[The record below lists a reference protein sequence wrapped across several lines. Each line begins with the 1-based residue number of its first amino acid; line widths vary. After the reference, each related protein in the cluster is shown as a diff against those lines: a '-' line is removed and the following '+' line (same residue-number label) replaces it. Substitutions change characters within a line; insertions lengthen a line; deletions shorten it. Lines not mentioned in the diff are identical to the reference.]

1 VETLYGY
8 KQVKRYLLLL
18 LLLNSWQKPVIAV
31 PVVPNF
37 SSGTMSAVTRT
48 TQNVTESI
56 VSTDFNTGHTYT
68 INGTNL
74 SIDGATLSPPPEQTS
89 QTINGVS
96 YTWTGADLTQKPN
109 VTIAT
114 PGQAFQYAES
124 YVGPGLSNMTTINR
138 TTVLEST
145 TETTSVFSQ

>member
-1 VETLYGY
+1 M
-8 KQVKRYLLLL
+8 KRYLLLL
-18 LLLNSWQKPVIAV
+18 LLLNSWQKTVIAV

-48 TQNVTESI
+48 TQNVTETI
-56 VSTDFNTGHTYT
+56 VSSDFNTGHTYT

-74 SIDGATLSPPPEQTS
+74 AIDGATLSPPPTETV

-96 YTWTGADLTQKPN
+96 YTWTGADLNQKPN
-109 VTIAT
+109 VTIAN

-124 YVGPGLSNMTTINR
+124 YIGPGLSNQTRIDR
-138 TTVLEST
+138 VTTVESV

>member
-1 VETLYGY
+1 M
-8 KQVKRYLLLL
+8 KRYLLLL

-48 TQNVTESI
+48 TQNVTETI
-56 VSTDFNTGHTYT
+56 VSSDFNTGHTYT

-74 SIDGATLSPPPEQTS
+74 AIDGATLSPPPDQTS

-96 YTWTGADLTQKPN
+96 YTWTGADLNQKPN
-109 VTIAT
+109 VTIAN

-124 YVGPGLSNMTTINR
+124 YIGPGLSNMTTINR
-138 TTVLEST
+138 TTVLESV

>member
-1 VETLYGY
+1 M
-8 KQVKRYLLLL
+8 KKYLPLI
-18 LLLNSWQKPVIAV
+18 LLLNAPLTLAV

-48 TQNVTESI
+48 TQNVTETI

-68 INGTNL
+68 INGTNIA
-74 SIDGATLSPPPEQTS
+74 IDGETISPPPTETS

-96 YTWTGADLTQKPN
+96 YTWTGADLNQKPN
-109 VTIAT
+109 VTIAN

-124 YVGPGLSNMTTINR
+124 YIAPGLSNMTTINR
-138 TTVLEST
+138 TTILESV

>member
-1 VETLYGY
+1 MKLYLPLFLFFFTPAY
-8 KQVKRYLLLL
+8 
-18 LLLNSWQKPVIAV
+18 AV

-37 SSGTMSAVTRT
+37 SSGTMSATTRP
-48 TQNVTESI
+48 TQNITESI
-56 VSTDFNTGHTYT
+56 VSTDYNTGHTYT

-74 SIDGATLSPPPEQTS
+74 SIDGTTLSPSPTETS

-96 YTWTGADLTQKPN
+96 YTWTGADLTTKPN
-109 VTIAT
+109 VTIAN

-124 YVGPGLSNMTTINR
+124 YIGPGLQNVTTINR

>member
-1 VETLYGY
+1 MR
-8 KQVKRYLLLL
+8 KYLPLFLI
-18 LLLNSWQKPVIAV
+18 LNAPQILAV

-56 VSTDFNTGHTYT
+56 VSTDFNTGHTYSV
-68 INGTNL
+68 NGTNIA
-74 SIDGATLSPPPEQTS
+74 IDGATLSPPPTETS

-96 YTWTGADLTQKPN
+96 YTWTGADLDQKPN
-109 VTIAT
+109 VTIAN

-124 YVGPGLSNMTTINR
+124 YIGPGLSNMTTINR
-138 TTVLEST
+138 TTVLESV

>member
-1 VETLYGY
+1 M
-8 KQVKRYLLLL
+8 KRYLPLLL
-18 LLLNSWQKPVIAV
+18 ILNTPYTLAV

-48 TQNVTESI
+48 TQNVTETI
-56 VSTDFNTGHTYT
+56 VSTDFNTGHTYS

-74 SIDGATLSPPPEQTS
+74 TIDGSTLSPPPTETV

-96 YTWTGADLTQKPN
+96 YTWTGADLNQKPN
-109 VTIAT
+109 VTIAN
-114 PGQAFQYAES
+114 PGQSFQYVES
-124 YVGPGLSNMTTINR
+124 YIGPGLSNQTRIDRVTI
-138 TTVLEST
+138 LESV

>member
-1 VETLYGY
+1 MKRLYPLA
-8 KQVKRYLLLL
+8 LLFF
-18 LLLNSWQKPVIAV
+18 SPAYAV

-37 SSGTMSAVTRT
+37 SSGSMSAVTRT

-56 VSTDFNTGHTYT
+56 VSTDYNTGHTYT

-74 SIDGATLSPPPEQTS
+74 SIDGSTLSPPPSETA

-109 VTIAT
+109 VTIAN

-124 YVGPGLSNMTTINR
+124 YIGPGLSNLTTINR
-138 TTVLEST
+138 TTVLESV

>member
-1 VETLYGY
+1 M
-8 KQVKRYLLLL
+8 KRYLPLLL
-18 LLLNSWQKPVIAV
+18 ILNIPQTLAV

-48 TQNVTESI
+48 TQNVTETI
-56 VSTDFNTGHTYT
+56 VSSDFNTGHTYT

-74 SIDGATLSPPPEQTS
+74 AIDGATLSPPPEQTS

-124 YVGPGLSNMTTINR
+124 YIGPGLSNMTTINR

>member
-1 VETLYGY
+1 M
-8 KQVKRYLLLL
+8 KSLLSLFL
-18 LLLNSWQKPVIAV
+18 FFFTPSYAV

-48 TQNVTESI
+48 TQNITETI
-56 VSTDFNTGHTYT
+56 VSTDYNTGHTYT

-74 SIDGATLSPPPEQTS
+74 SIDGSTLSPPPTTINE
-89 QTINGVS
+89 TINGAS
-96 YTWTGADLTQKPN
+96 YTWTGADLNQKPN
-109 VTIAT
+109 VTIAN

-124 YVGPGLSNMTTINR
+124 YIGPGLQNVTTINR

>member
-1 VETLYGY
+1 MR
-8 KQVKRYLLLL
+8 RYLPLLL
-18 LLLNSWQKPVIAV
+18 ILNTTQVIAV

-37 SSGTMSAVTRT
+37 SSGTMSATTRT
-48 TQNVTESI
+48 TQNVTETI
-56 VSTDFNTGHTYT
+56 VSTDFNSGHTYT

-74 SIDGATLSPPPEQTS
+74 SIDGATISPPPSETNQTV
-89 QTINGVS
+89 NGVT
-96 YTWTGADLTQKPN
+96 YTWTGADLEQKPN
-109 VTIAT
+109 VTIAN
-114 PGQAFQYAES
+114 PGEAFQYAES

>member
-1 VETLYGY
+1 M
-8 KQVKRYLLLL
+8 KRYLPLLL
-18 LLLNSWQKPVIAV
+18 ILNTPQILAV

-48 TQNVTESI
+48 TQNVTETI
-56 VSTDFNTGHTYT
+56 VSTDFNTGHTYS

-74 SIDGATLSPPPEQTS
+74 SIDGTTLSPSPTETS

-96 YTWTGADLTQKPN
+96 YTWTGADLTTKPN
-109 VTIAT
+109 VTIAN
-114 PGQAFQYAES
+114 PGQAFQYVES
-124 YVGPGLSNMTTINR
+124 YIGPGLSNMTTINR
-138 TTVLEST
+138 TTVLESV

>member
-1 VETLYGY
+1 M
-8 KQVKRYLLLL
+8 KRYLPLLL
-18 LLLNSWQKPVIAV
+18 ILNIPQTLAV

-56 VSTDFNTGHTYT
+56 VSSDFNTGHTYT

-74 SIDGATLSPPPEQTS
+74 TIDGSTLSPPPEQTV
-89 QTINGVS
+89 QTIDGVS

-109 VTIAT
+109 VTIAN

-124 YVGPGLSNMTTINR
+124 YIGPGLSNMTTINR
-138 TTVLEST
+138 TTVLESV

>member
-1 VETLYGY
+1 M
-8 KQVKRYLLLL
+8 KRYFPLL
-18 LLLNSWQKPVIAV
+18 LLLNIPQTLAV

-48 TQNVTESI
+48 TQNVTETI
-56 VSTDFNTGHTYT
+56 VSSDFNTGHTYT

-74 SIDGATLSPPPEQTS
+74 AIDGATLSPPPEQTS

-124 YVGPGLSNMTTINR
+124 YIGPGLSNMTTINR

>member
-1 VETLYGY
+1 
-8 KQVKRYLLLL
+8 VKRYLLLF

-37 SSGTMSAVTRT
+37 SSGTMSATTRT
-48 TQNVTESI
+48 TQNVTETI
-56 VSTDFNTGHTYT
+56 VSSDFNTGHTYS

-74 SIDGATLSPPPEQTS
+74 AIDGTTLSPPPDQTS

-96 YTWTGADLTQKPN
+96 YTWTGADLNQKPN
-109 VTIAT
+109 VTIAN

-124 YVGPGLSNMTTINR
+124 YIGPGLSNMTTINR
-138 TTVLEST
+138 TTVLESV

>member
-1 VETLYGY
+1 M
-8 KQVKRYLLLL
+8 KRYLPFLLI
-18 LLLNSWQKPVIAV
+18 LNTPYALAV

-48 TQNVTESI
+48 TQNVTETI
-56 VSTDFNTGHTYT
+56 VSTDFNSGHTYT

-74 SIDGATLSPPPEQTS
+74 SIDGATLSPSPAETS

-96 YTWTGADLTQKPN
+96 YTWTGADLTTKPN
-109 VTIAT
+109 VTIAN

-124 YVGPGLSNMTTINR
+124 YIGPGLQNITTINR
-138 TTVLEST
+138 TTVLESV

>member
-1 VETLYGY
+1 M
-8 KQVKRYLLLL
+8 RRLLPLFL
-18 LLLNSWQKPVIAV
+18 ILSNSAYAV

-37 SSGTMSAVTRT
+37 SSGTMSATTRT
-48 TQNVTESI
+48 TQNITESI

-74 SIDGATLSPPPEQTS
+74 SIDGTTISPPPTETS

-96 YTWTGADLTQKPN
+96 YTWTGADLSQKPN
-109 VTIAT
+109 VTIAN

-124 YVGPGLSNMTTINR
+124 YIAPGLQNITTINR
-138 TTVLEST
+138 TTVLESV

>member
-1 VETLYGY
+1 M
-8 KQVKRYLLLL
+8 KRYLPLLL
-18 LLLNSWQKPVIAV
+18 ILNTPQILAV

-48 TQNVTESI
+48 TQNVTETN

-68 INGTNL
+68 INGANL
-74 SIDGATLSPPPEQTS
+74 SIDGATLSPPPSQTS

-109 VTIAT
+109 VTIAN

-124 YVGPGLSNMTTINR
+124 YIGPGMSNQTRIDR
-138 TTVLEST
+138 VTVLESV
-145 TETTSVFSQ
+145 TETVSVFSQ

>member
-1 VETLYGY
+1 M
-8 KQVKRYLLLL
+8 KRYLPLLL
-18 LLLNSWQKPVIAV
+18 ILNTPQILAV

-37 SSGTMSAVTRT
+37 SSGTMSATTRT
-48 TQNVTESI
+48 TQNVTETI
-56 VSTDFNTGHTYT
+56 VSSDFNTGHTYT

-74 SIDGATLSPPPEQTS
+74 ANDGSTLSPPPTETV

-96 YTWTGADLTQKPN
+96 YTWTGADLNQKPN
-109 VTIAT
+109 VTIAN

-124 YVGPGLSNMTTINR
+124 YIGPGLSNQTRIDR
-138 TTVLEST
+138 VTTVESV

>member
-1 VETLYGY
+1 M
-8 KQVKRYLLLL
+8 KRYLPLL
-18 LLLNSWQKPVIAV
+18 LLLNIPQTLAV

-48 TQNVTESI
+48 TQNVTETI
-56 VSTDFNTGHTYT
+56 VSSDFNTGHTYT

-74 SIDGATLSPPPEQTS
+74 AIDGATLSPPPEQTS

-124 YVGPGLSNMTTINR
+124 YIGPGLSNMTTINR
-138 TTVLEST
+138 TTVLESV